1 MMYSVE
7 VIVLNKEGIRD
18 PEGEA
23 IKKYM
28 VDKVTD
34 KVKEVR
40 AGKYVLFKIDAG
52 SEEEAMNIAKKV
64 ADEKRLYNP
73 IVHKVEIR
81 VRKDEDGGH

>member
-1 MMYSVE
+1 MYSVE
-7 VIVLNKEGIRD
+7 IIVLNKEGVRD
-18 PEGEA
+18 PEGET

-40 AGKYVLFKIDAG
+40 AGKYVLFRVDAG
-52 SEEEAMNIAKKV
+52 SEEEAMNIAKRV

-81 VRKDEDGGH
+81 VRKNEDGGH

>member
-1 MMYSVE
+1 MYSVE

>member
-40 AGKYVLFKIDAG
+40 AGKYVLFRIDAG

>member
-7 VIVLNKEGIRD
+7 IIVLNKEGVRD
-18 PEGEA
+18 PEGET

-40 AGKYVLFKIDAG
+40 AGKYVLFRVDAG
-52 SEEEAMNIAKKV
+52 SEEEAMNIAKRV

-81 VRKDEDGGH
+81 VRKNEDGGH